1 MFGFVKKIGMT
12 RLFLDQ
18 KSVAVTAVQFED
30 QKVVQRKTIQKDGY
44 QAFQVGYGSKRKRKQ
59 PISGHIKKHLKEEDY
74 FSKISEFKSDIP
86 EDKTDFTI
94 NDFQKND
101 SVTLVGITK
110 GKGFAGAVKRYHF
123 RGQPKSRGHDHV
135 RAVGSIGSRWPQRT
149 LPGKKMAGQMGNE
162 QRTLQNLVIVDID
175 VEKKLIYIKG
185 SVTGANKS
193 LLKIAKT
200 IKHVS

>member
-44 QAFQVGYGSKRKRKQ
+44 QAFQVGHGSTRKRKQ

>member
-12 RLFLDQ
+12 RLFLED
-18 KSVAVTAVQFED
+18 KSVAVTAVQFEE
-30 QKVVQRKTIQKDGY
+30 QKVVQRKSVQKDGY
-44 QAFQVGYGSKRKRKQ
+44 NAFQVGYGSKRKRKQ

-74 FSKISEFKSDIP
+74 FAKITEFKSDLP
-86 EDKTDFTI
+86 EEKTTFNI
-94 NDFQKND
+94 QDFQKND
-101 SVTLVGITK
+101 KVSLVGVTK

-135 RAVGSIGSRWPQRT
+135 RAVGSIGARWPQRT

-162 QRTLQNLVIVDID
+162 QRTLQNLLVID
-175 VEKKLIYIKG
+175 VDYDKKLIYIKG

-193 LLKIAKT
+193 LLKISKS
-200 IKHVS
+200 I

>member
-1 MFGFVKKIGMT
+1 
-12 RLFLDQ
+12 
-18 KSVAVTAVQFED
+18 
-30 QKVVQRKTIQKDGY
+30 
-44 QAFQVGYGSKRKRKQ
+44 
-59 PISGHIKKHLKEEDY
+59 
-74 FSKISEFKSDIP
+74 
-86 EDKTDFTI
+86 
-94 NDFQKND
+94 
-101 SVTLVGITK
+101 VGITK